1 MHGTW
6 RVKDATDRD
15 NEFVTLLTDP
25 YKAFDCILSET
36 TNF

>member
-6 RVKDATDRD
+6 KVKDATDRD